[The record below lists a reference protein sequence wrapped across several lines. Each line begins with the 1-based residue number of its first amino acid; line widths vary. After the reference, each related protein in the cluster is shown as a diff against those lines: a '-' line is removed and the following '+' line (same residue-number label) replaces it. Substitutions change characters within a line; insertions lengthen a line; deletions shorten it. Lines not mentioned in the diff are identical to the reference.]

1 MHRHSARGLFD
12 SVVLPTF
19 PPASAQSLPPPSS
32 CLPLFP
38 CRCYHSSS
46 SHINYIPLPLS
57 KPGPELLLTS
67 IPLSF
72 LPCLWLVTWLTGRLM
87 STFVMEGWGWIAWR
101 LPHTTIRLGNSQAS
115 VVNTVHSYTQQLA
128 QKNKLSLGIGGFT
141 ERGLALSVDR
151 KVTCSFF
158 KKHGF
163 PM

>member
-1 MHRHSARGLFD
+1 MFVACDLAHWQVNEYFCHGGLGVD
-12 SVVLPTF
+12 
-19 PPASAQSLPPPSS
+19 
-32 CLPLFP
+32 
-38 CRCYHSSS
+38 
-46 SHINYIPLPLS
+46 
-57 KPGPELLLTS
+57 
-67 IPLSF
+67 
-72 LPCLWLVTWLTGRLM
+72 
-87 STFVMEGWGWIAWR
+87 WR